1 VKGLGADKVSD
12 YTKEDFTRGGG
23 NYDIIF
29 DAVAKRGFEECRNA
43 LTPNGIYIRT
53 LPLAG
58 ATQDGGKKAKTV
70 PGGPK
75 AEDMDWMKK
84 QIEAGRIKIA
94 IDKVFPL
101 NQAREALSYSETET
115 ARGKIILRAA

>member
-1 VKGLGADKVSD
+1 MKGLGADKGSD
-12 YTKEDFTRGGG
+12 YTKEGFTKGGWS
-23 NYDIIF
+23 YDIIF
-29 DAVAKRGFEECRNA
+29 DAVAKRGFEECRNV

-58 ATQDGGKKAKTV
+58 PTEAEGKKAKTV

-94 IDKVFPL
+94 IHKGFSL
-101 NQAREALSYSETET
+101 TQAREALSYSETET